1 MRLRADDETALQ
13 VRNPLLASWGRDS
26 RELQLVLAGAPHE
39 DHHEPVGHTEG
50 TQLARLQKAIR
61 EDAPPPETTD
71 DGSLEIHSCHGRA
84 RQVEVLRDAILRTL
98 AADKTLEP
106 RDVIVMCPDIEAF
119 APLIQA
125 TFGVPVN
132 GKDLRVR
139 LADRSLRQTNPVLGV
154 VATLLELA
162 AARVTASEVL
172 DLADREPVRRRFG
185 FSDDDLA
192 RLQEWIAASGTR
204 WGLDAEH
211 RAPWNVDGT
220 DTGTWRFGVDRVLAG
235 VTMTEDERR
244 LMHGILPLDDVDSMS
259 INLAGGLAEL
269 VDRLEATIEA
279 FSIPMSAVEWATALA
294 DAADSF
300 TRVTGRDAWQRSEL
314 DGILADL
321 TENSQTAEPLGLAE
335 VRRLLADRLQGRP
348 TRANFRTGA
357 LTACTLVPMRSVPHR
372 VVCLLGLDDG
382 VFPRKAPRDGDDLML
397 AEPRVGERDPRA
409 EDRQL
414 LLDALLAAQDKL
426 IVTYAGRDERT
437 NAVRPPAV
445 PIGELLD
452 LLEDGHVT
460 QHPLQPFDPRNFD
473 AKAPLSFDPA
483 TLAGAQALRQPRH
496 QRRPFLEGPLPAP
509 ETDLIELDD
518 LVRFA
523 EHPVRSFLR
532 RRLGL
537 QLRDF
542 TEEVEDGLE
551 IELDGL
557 GRYEVGQ
564 RLLNARL
571 SGVSAAAAREAEL
584 RGGRLPPGALGQPD
598 VDKAMPLVERLVEA
612 AGEGEAGTTDV
623 RVALP
628 DGRELRGTVPGVCGT
643 TLRTVTFATLA
654 ARHRIDAWVRLLA
667 LCAFAPDAGFNAR
680 TIGKRGQGIAVK
692 QIEPLADALTPL
704 AALVQLHDLGLREPL
719 PLAPKTSAAYVEFGD
734 GQARKEWETQFSA
747 MGERWEKEAV
757 EPEYQQVFGGV
768 LRYEEFKAKPGFDS
782 FAHALWDPIREREQ

>member
-1 MRLRADDETALQ
+1 M
-13 VRNPLLASWGRDS
+13 
-26 RELQLVLAGAPHE
+26 
-39 DHHEPVGHTEG
+39 
-50 TQLARLQKAIR
+50 
-61 EDAPPPETTD
+61 
-71 DGSLEIHSCHGRA
+71 
-84 RQVEVLRDAILRTL
+84 LRDAILRTL

-125 TFGVPVN
+125 TFGATAE
-132 GKDLRVR
+132 GIDLRVR

-154 VATLLELA
+154 VATLLDLA

-192 RLQEWIAASGTR
+192 RLQEWIADSGTR

-235 VTMTEDERR
+235 VTMTEDDRR

-269 VDRLEATIEA
+269 VARLAVDHRGLLDPADRRRVGGCAGRRRRRLHPRRPAVT
-279 FSIPMSAVEWATALA
+279 PGSAASSTASSPTSPRTA
-294 DAADSF
+294 
-300 TRVTGRDAWQRSEL
+300 GRR
-314 DGILADL
+314 
-321 TENSQTAEPLGLAE
+321 EPLGLAE
-335 VRRLLADRLQGRP
+335 IRRLLADRLQGRP

-397 AEPRVGERDPRA
+397 ADPRVGERDPRA

-426 IVTYAGRDERT
+426 IVTYAGHDERT

-452 LLEDGHVT
+452 LLEDDHVI

-473 AKAPLSFDPA
+473 AAAPLSFDPA
-483 TLAGAQALRQPRH
+483 TLAGAQALRRPRH
-496 QRRPFLEGPLPAP
+496 HRRPFLEGPLPAP
-509 ETDLIELDD
+509 EADLIELDD

-557 GRYEVGQ
+557 GRYQVGQ
-564 RLLNARL
+564 RLLDARL
-571 SGVSAAAAREAEL
+571 AGVSAAAAREAEL

-598 VDKAMPLVERLVEA
+598 VDKALPLVERLVEA
-612 AGEGEAGTTDV
+612 AGEGEAGTIDV

-643 TLRTVTFATLA
+643 TLRTVTLRDARRAPPHRRVGAA
-654 ARHRIDAWVRLLA
+654 ARAVRLRPGRRLRRA
-667 LCAFAPDAGFNAR
+667 DDRQAR
-680 TIGKRGQGIAVK
+680 PGHRGQ
-692 QIEPLADALTPL
+692 ADSLRSPTP
-704 AALVQLHDLGLREPL
+704 
-719 PLAPKTSAAYVEFGD
+719 
-734 GQARKEWETQFSA
+734 
-747 MGERWEKEAV
+747 
-757 EPEYQQVFGGV
+757 
-768 LRYEEFKAKPGFDS
+768 
-782 FAHALWDPIREREQ
+782 